1 MGNMKPA
8 NVLHITSLGPD
19 WCDKDTVML
28 HACFQL
34 LSDAIEVE
42 KIFESD
48 VDWDFDERHRAG
60 KSELMALHQWW
71 KRRSRMDEMG
81 ATSHQE
87 DEDDAMLAR
96 LIRNRWALWI

>member
-1 MGNMKPA
+1 MGGMKPG
-8 NVLHITSLGPD
+8 NVLHIATLDSD

-48 VDWDFDERHRAG
+48 VDWDCDERHRAG
-60 KSELMALHQWW
+60 KSELLELHQWW
-71 KRRSRMDEMG
+71 QQRSRKDEMG
-81 ATSHQE
+81 VAFDQE

-96 LIRNRWALWI
+96 LIRNRWALWV